1 MKMSLKERERRYKLI
16 RKGMEEQSVD
26 VIVAAAG
33 AGGSGGRLAANFRY
47 LTNLDSQGTYVLFPR
62 EGASVVMM
70 GDRFPAEAM
79 KGQDFWV
86 EFETLPT
93 RNYGIAVGEVLKK
106 RGLAKGTIGLSGFEK
121 NQWTVP
127 ANISYMFYQG
137 LKESFGNGQFVDA
150 TDIILDARTLKSDEE
165 IGAIAKAEE
174 LSGRAI
180 EYLCE
185 IVRPGVT
192 RRELSIDLDH
202 FLRQHGADA
211 GSRIGTKISKTPHA
225 NDPNPGPMD
234 KPLENGDLI
243 AVNTGVYIDGYAGH
257 DRALISVG
265 HASERIRAMMDAYME
280 AQRVFLGQFRP
291 GVTAGELTNAIHS
304 TVKKA
309 GFQAGAGAVRDYHP
323 IGLEIP
329 EFWGPKFA
337 LKDSHPA
344 YGLNPTGGAGFQ
356 IGGAFGYEI
365 APGMIEAMQIFV
377 GDPESKTLLEQ
388 GGTYAVTQDGYRT
401 LSTVPD
407 DQLIEI

>member
-1 MKMSLKERERRYKLI
+1 
-16 RKGMEEQSVD
+16 
-26 VIVAAAG
+26 
-33 AGGSGGRLAANFRY
+33 
-47 LTNLDSQGTYVLFPR
+47 
-62 EGASVVMM
+62 
-70 GDRFPAEAM
+70 
-79 KGQDFWV
+79 
-86 EFETLPT
+86 
-93 RNYGIAVGEVLKK
+93 
-106 RGLAKGTIGLSGFEK
+106 
-121 NQWTVP
+121 
-127 ANISYMFYQG
+127 
-137 LKESFGNGQFVDA
+137 
-150 TDIILDARTLKSDEE
+150 LKSDEE

-202 FLRQHGADA
+202 FIRQHGADA

-337 LKDSHPA
+337 LKESHQA
-344 YGLNPTGGAGFQ
+344 YRLNHTRGAG
-356 IGGAFGYEI
+356 
-365 APGMIEAMQIFV
+365 
-377 GDPESKTLLEQ
+377 
-388 GGTYAVTQDGYRT
+388 
-401 LSTVPD
+401 VPS
-407 DQLIEI
+407 

>member
-1 MKMSLKERERRYKLI
+1 MKMSLKERDRRYKLI
-16 RKGMEEQSVD
+16 RQGMEEQGVD
-26 VIVAAAG
+26 VIVVAAG

-62 EGASVVMM
+62 EGTPAVLM

-79 KGQDFWV
+79 KGQYWV

-93 RNYGIAVGEVLKK
+93 RNYGRAVGEVLKK

-137 LKESFGNGQFVDA
+137 LKESLGDGQFVDA
-150 TDIILDARTLKSDEE
+150 TDIVLDARTLKSDEE
-165 IGAIAKAEE
+165 VEAIAQAEA

-180 EYLCE
+180 ERLCE
-185 IVRPGVT
+185 IIRPGLT
-192 RRELSIDLDH
+192 RREIAIELDH
-202 FLRQHGADA
+202 FLRLNSADT
-211 GSRIGTKISKTPHA
+211 GSRIGTKVSKTPHA
-225 NDPNPGPMD
+225 NDPNPGPAD
-234 KPLENGDLI
+234 KPLENGDLVAI
-243 AVNTGVYIDGYAGH
+243 NTGVYVDGYAGH
-257 DRALISVG
+257 DRALISIG
-265 HASERIRAMMDAYME
+265 PSSDRIRAMMNAYME
-280 AQRVFLGQFRP
+280 AQRAFLERFRP
-291 GVTAGELTNAIHS
+291 RVTAGELTNVIHS
-304 TVKKA
+304 AVKNA

-337 LKDSHPA
+337 VKDSHPA

-356 IGGAFGYEI
+356 IGGVFGYEI

-377 GDPESKTLLEQ
+377 GDTESKTLLEQ
-388 GGTYAVTQDGYRT
+388 GGTYAVTQDGYKT

-407 DQLIEI
+407 NQLIEV